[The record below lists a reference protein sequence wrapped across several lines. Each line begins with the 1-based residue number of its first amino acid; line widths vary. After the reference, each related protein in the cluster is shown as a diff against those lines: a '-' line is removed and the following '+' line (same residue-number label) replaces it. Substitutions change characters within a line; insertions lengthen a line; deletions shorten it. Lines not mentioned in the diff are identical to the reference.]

1 MRKLV
6 AGRYC
11 LSDMVG
17 RLPTAAHT
25 QDPFSLAEFIT
36 REDLEGTGIQL
47 LTAIEEFRKQTQA
60 QEFHQRTQA
69 QRLEQRRRIVLHH
82 LLATTTRGFHVLLTR
97 ESARPSGSGSGAGTS
112 SNLFN
117 RFL

>member
-47 LTAIEEFRKQTQA
+47 LTVIEEFRKQTQA
-60 QEFHQRTQA
+60 QESHQRTRA
-69 QRLEQRRRIVLHH
+69 QRWEQRRRLVLH
-82 LLATTTRGFHVLLTR
+82 LLATPTRGFHVLLTR
-97 ESARPSGSGSGAGTS
+97 ECARPSGNSSGAGTS